1 MLLKNLNKLFDQ
13 LYLALGLPRWQRIC
27 LPIQE
32 MQETQVQF
40 LHWEDPQEEEME
52 THSSILAWEIPWT
65 EEPGGLQFTGSE
77 RVRHSWASMHTHTH
91 THTHTHIGFCLPVLW
106 FPTLVAQWNHLE
118 SFKKSW
124 ILAPLFHPPFY
135 LFLSL
140 FFSLYHLFVALCL
153 LSIYLYASFI
163 YLSTYLLSI
172 ITRHQTMVMLWT
184 KLETGI
190 KIGVYGGRCYVS

>member
-1 MLLKNLNKLFDQ
+1 MAKNLPANTGDAGDSGSIP
-13 LYLALGLPRWQRIC
+13 ALGR
-27 LPIQE
+27 
-32 MQETQVQF
+32 
-40 LHWEDPQEEEME
+40 
-52 THSSILAWEIPWT
+52 S
-65 EEPGGLQFTGSE
+65 PGGRNGNPLQYSCLGNPMDRGAWWTTVHG
-77 RVRHSWASMHTHTH
+77 VRKSQTQLSKHACTH

-140 FFSLYHLFVALCL
+140 FLSLYHLSVALCL
-153 LSIYLYASFI
+153 LAIYLYASFI

-172 ITRHQTMVMLWT
+172 ITCHQTMVMLWT

-190 KIGVYGGRCYVS
+190 KIGVDGGRCYVS